1 MKRNWTSQLHYNLMV
16 FPGLILV
23 LLFSVWPM
31 FGIVLAFK
39 HYIPTKG
46 FFGSPWVGLENYD
59 VLFKSP
65 IGTQLFVNT
74 ISIALLKLVFG
85 FIVPIVFALLLNEVR
100 IRWYKRSI
108 QTIVY
113 LPHFLSWVLIA
124 GILRDM
130 FALDGIF
137 NRMVT
142 SLGMEPIMFLGDN
155 FWFRTILVSSD
166 IWKEFG
172 FGAIIY
178 LAALTAINP
187 SLYEAADID
196 GATRMQ
202 KLRHITLPG
211 ITTTVVL
218 VATLSLQGV
227 LSANFDQIFNLYNPL
242 VYDSADVID
251 TYVFRAG
258 LREGK
263 FEVATAIGLM
273 KSIISLVLIVTTYKL
288 ASKFANYRVF

>member
-1 MKRNWTSQLHYNLMV
+1 MKRHWTSQLHYNLMV
-16 FPGLILV
+16 LPGLVLV

-31 FGIVLAFK
+31 FGIILAFK

-65 IGTQLFVNT
+65 IGAQLFVNT
-74 ISIALLKLVFG
+74 VSIALMKMAFG
-85 FIVPIVFALLLNEVR
+85 FVVPIVFALLLNEVR
-100 IRWYKRSI
+100 IRWYKRSV

-124 GILRDM
+124 GIIRDM
-130 FALDGIF
+130 FAMNGIF
-137 NRMVT
+137 NRLVT
-142 SLGMEPIMFLGDN
+142 SLGMEPILFLGSN
-155 FWFRTILVSSD
+155 FWFRTILITSD
-166 IWKEFG
+166 VWKEFG

-187 SLYEAADID
+187 SLYEAAEMD
-196 GATRMQ
+196 GATRLQ
-202 KLRHITLPG
+202 KLRYITLPG
-211 ITTTVVL
+211 ITTTIVL

-227 LSANFDQIFNLYNPL
+227 LNANFDQIFNLYNPL
-242 VYDSADVID
+242 VYDSSDVID

-258 LREGK
+258 LREGQ

-273 KSIISLVLIVTTYKL
+273 KSVISLVLIVTTYKL
-288 ASKFANYRVF
+288 ASKYANYRIF